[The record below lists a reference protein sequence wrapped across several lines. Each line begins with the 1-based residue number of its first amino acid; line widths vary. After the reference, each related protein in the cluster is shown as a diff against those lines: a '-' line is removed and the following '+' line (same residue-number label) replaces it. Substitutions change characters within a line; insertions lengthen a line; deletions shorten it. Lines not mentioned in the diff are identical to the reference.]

1 VLSFPDELS
10 CSGVDSLGVSISLEV
25 PSDEVGG
32 SLVVPSDEVDDEVDD
47 EDEVSEELGVVDDTS
62 LSSEEAVPVMVVKFE
77 GVVPFL

>member
-32 SLVVPSDEVDDEVDD
+32 SLIVPSDEVDD
-47 EDEVSEELGVVDDTS
+47 EDEVSEELDVVDDTS
-62 LSSEEAVPVMVVKFE
+62 LSSEEAVPVMVAKFE

>member
-1 VLSFPDELS
+1 MLSFPDESS

-62 LSSEEAVPVMVVKFE
+62 LSSEEAVPVMVAKFE